1 MPDFPPLPVTAPSTA
16 PSPAAFYNIADE
28 FVSRQAREH
37 PQKLAILGTGAAR
50 TYAEL
55 ETLVGR
61 AAHALREANC
71 QPGDRV
77 LLALPDSA
85 ELVAAFFAAAKIG
98 AIAVPVNP
106 MARGADYQHWL
117 ENCGARIA
125 IVHAPILGEFCAGM
139 AAQATGDAELDLLVV
154 YEGTSGTDKPDRAA
168 RRIVDWDD
176 WLSSHAAGAIP
187 MHPSLAT
194 DPAFFLYTSGSG
206 GTPKAVVHRHR
217 GMAAAARNY
226 AQGVLGLRA
235 DDRLFS
241 VSKLFFAYGLGN
253 GMYFP
258 LHFGAST
265 ILYPERP
272 RADEIAAVIAEYRP
286 TVFFSVPTFYA
297 SLLRESEKGLALDF
311 SSVRLAVSAGESLP
325 AEIFDQFR
333 KRFGIEI
340 LDGIGSSEM
349 LHIFLSSRP
358 GEARAGSCGREV
370 PGYEARILN
379 DAGEPAAP
387 DEAGNLWVKGE
398 SAFAEY
404 WRIPELTARTKR
416 DGWVNTGDKFSRD
429 ADGYFYYRGRA
440 DDMMK
445 VSGMW
450 VSPGE
455 VENALMGHPAIA
467 ECAVVGNADAVG
479 LVRPVAYIVL
489 HQSVTN
495 TAGSLDSE
503 IYGWLRTRLPGF
515 KCPQEYRFVKELPR
529 TATGKVQR
537 YLLRGHSEPTGQS

>member
-1 MPDFPPLPVTAPSTA
+1 MTDSSSSRGSVSSPST
-16 PSPAAFYNIADE
+16 SPTPQAFYNIADE
-28 FVSRQAREH
+28 FVSRLAREH
-37 PQKLAILGTGAAR
+37 PEKLAILGTRRAL

-55 ETLVGR
+55 EALVAR
-61 AAHALREANC
+61 VAEALRSANC
-71 QPGDRV
+71 QPGERV
-77 LLALPDSA
+77 LIALPDSA
-85 ELVAAFFAAAKIG
+85 ELVAAFFGAAKIG

-106 MARGADYQHWL
+106 MARAADYRHWL

-125 IVHAPILGEFCAGM
+125 IVHAPILGEFGDGVA
-139 AAQATGDAELDLLVV
+139 GDAALDFLVI
-154 YEGTSGTDKPDRAA
+154 YESTAGTVKPERVA
-168 RRIVDWDD
+168 RKIFEWDD
-176 WLSSHAAGAIP
+176 WVPSRAGAVRT
-187 MHPSLAT
+187 HPTVAT
-194 DPAFFLYTSGSG
+194 DAAFFLYTSGSG
-206 GTPKAVVHRHR
+206 GAPKAVVHRHQDM
-217 GMAAAARNY
+217 GIAARNY

-241 VSKLFFAYGLGN
+241 ASKLFFAYGLGN

-258 LHFGAST
+258 LHFGAGT
-265 ILYPERP
+265 ILYPEKP
-272 RADEIAAVIAEYRP
+272 RADDIAAVIAEHRP

-297 SLLRESEKGLALDF
+297 SLLREAEKGLMLDF
-311 SSVRLAVSAGESLP
+311 
-325 AEIFDQFR
+325 
-333 KRFGIEI
+333 
-340 LDGIGSSEM
+340 
-349 LHIFLSSRP
+349 FLSSRR

-370 PGYEARILN
+370 PGYEARILR
-379 DAGEPAAP
+379 DAGEPARV

-429 ADGYFYYRGRA
+429 AEGYFYYRGRA

-455 VENALMGHPAIA
+455 VENALLGHAAIA
-467 ECAVVGNADAVG
+467 ECAVVGSADGVG

-489 HQSVTN
+489 RQSATN
-495 TAGSLDSE
+495 TAGGLDSE

-537 YLLRGHSEPTGQS
+537 FLLRALGGESKVAR

>member
-1 MPDFPPLPVTAPSTA
+1 MADSSSLRGSVSSPST
-16 PSPAAFYNIADE
+16 SHSSQTLYNIADE
-28 FVSRQAREH
+28 FVSRGARLH
-37 PQKLAILGTGAAR
+37 PEKLAILGTGRAL

-55 ETLVGR
+55 EALVAR
-61 AAHALREANC
+61 VAEALSSANC
-71 QPGDRV
+71 QPGERV
-77 LLALPDSA
+77 LIALPDSV
-85 ELVAAFFAAAKIG
+85 ELIAAFFGAAKIG

-106 MARGADYQHWL
+106 MARAADYRHWL
-117 ENCGARIA
+117 EKCGARIA
-125 IVHAPILGEFCAGM
+125 IVHAPILGEFGDGVAGDT
-139 AAQATGDAELDLLVV
+139 ALDLLVI
-154 YEGTSGTDKPDRAA
+154 YEGTAGTVKPERVA
-168 RRIVDWDD
+168 RKILEWDD
-176 WLSSHAAGAIP
+176 WVPSRVGSVAT
-187 MHPSLAT
+187 HPTVAT
-194 DPAFFLYTSGSG
+194 DAAFFLYTSGSG
-206 GTPKAVVHRHR
+206 GAPKAVVHRHQDM
-217 GMAAAARNY
+217 GVAARNY
-226 AQGVLGLRA
+226 AQGVLGLRK

-272 RADEIAAVIAEYRP
+272 RADEIAAVIAEHRP

-297 SLLRESEKGLALDF
+297 SLLREAEKGLALDF

-325 AEIFDQFR
+325 AEIFEQFR
-333 KRFGIEI
+333 QRFGIEI

-349 LHIFLSSRP
+349 LHIFLSSRA

-370 PGYEARILN
+370 PGYEARILD
-379 DAGEPAAP
+379 DAGEPAAV

-429 ADGYFYYRGRA
+429 AEGCFFYRGRA

-455 VENALMGHPAIA
+455 GENALLAHPAVA
-467 ECAVVGNADAVG
+467 ECAVVGRSDALG
-479 LVRPVAYIVL
+479 LVRPVAFIVL
-489 HQSVTN
+489 RAGLTN
-495 TAGSLDSE
+495 PAGGLDSE
-503 IYGWLRTRLPGF
+503 INGWLHTRLVGF
-515 KCPQEYRFVKELPR
+515 KCPHEFRFVPELPK
-529 TATGKVQR
+529 TATGKIQR
-537 YLLRGHSEPTGQS
+537 FLLRSSS

>member
-1 MPDFPPLPVTAPSTA
+1 MGV
-16 PSPAAFYNIADE
+16 
-28 FVSRQAREH
+28 
-37 PQKLAILGTGAAR
+37 
-50 TYAEL
+50 
-55 ETLVGR
+55 
-61 AAHALREANC
+61 
-71 QPGDRV
+71 
-77 LLALPDSA
+77 
-85 ELVAAFFAAAKIG
+85 
-98 AIAVPVNP
+98 
-106 MARGADYQHWL
+106 
-117 ENCGARIA
+117 
-125 IVHAPILGEFCAGM
+125 
-139 AAQATGDAELDLLVV
+139 
-154 YEGTSGTDKPDRAA
+154 
-168 RRIVDWDD
+168 
-176 WLSSHAAGAIP
+176 
-187 MHPSLAT
+187 
-194 DPAFFLYTSGSG
+194 
-206 GTPKAVVHRHR
+206 
-217 GMAAAARNY
+217 AARNY

-258 LHFGAST
+258 LHFGAAT

-272 RADEIAAVIAEYRP
+272 RADEIAAVIKEHRP

-297 SLLRESEKGLALDF
+297 SLLREAEKGLELDF

-325 AEIFDQFR
+325 AEIFEQFR
-333 KRFGIEI
+333 QRFGIEI

-370 PGYEARILN
+370 PGYEARILD
-379 DAGEPAAP
+379 DAGEAAEV

-429 ADGYFYYRGRA
+429 AEGYFYYRGRA

-455 VENALMGHPAIA
+455 VENALLGHAAIA
-467 ECAVVGNADAVG
+467 ECAVVGSADPVG

-489 HQSVTN
+489 RQSVTN
-495 TAGSLDSE
+495 TAGGLDSE

-537 YLLRGHSEPTGQS
+537 FLLQGKG

>member
-1 MPDFPPLPVTAPSTA
+1 MPEPSSLPAFASSTA
-16 PSPAAFYNIADE
+16 HGPIYNIADE
-28 FVSRQAREH
+28 FVSRPAREQ
-37 PQKLAILGTGAAR
+37 PEKLAILGTGRAR
-50 TYAEL
+50 TYADL
-55 ETLVGR
+55 QSLVHR
-61 AAHALREANC
+61 VAQALRDANC
-71 QPGDRV
+71 QPGERV

-85 ELVAAFFAAAKIG
+85 ELVGAFFGAAKIG

-106 MARGADYQHWL
+106 MARAADYQHWL

-125 IVHAPILGEFCAGM
+125 IVHAPILGEFCAGI
-139 AAQATGDAELDLLVV
+139 AGDAALDLLVV
-154 YEGTSGTDKPDRAA
+154 YEGTPGTEKPEPVA
-168 RRIVDWDD
+168 RRILAWDD
-176 WLSSHAAGAIP
+176 WLPSHVGMVAT
-187 MHPSLAT
+187 HPTVAT
-194 DPAFFLYTSGSG
+194 DPAFFLFTSGGG
-206 GTPKAVVHRHR
+206 GTPKAVVHRQQD
-217 GMAAAARNY
+217 MAVAARNY

-258 LHFGAST
+258 LHSGAST

-272 RADEIAAVIAEYRP
+272 RVDEIAAVIARYRP
-286 TVFFSVPTFYA
+286 TVFFSVPTFYV

-311 SSVRLAVSAGESLP
+311 SSLRLAVSAGESLP
-325 AEIFDQFR
+325 GEIFDQFR

-349 LHIFLSSRP
+349 LHIFLSSPP

-370 PGYEARILN
+370 PGYEARILD
-379 DAGEPAAP
+379 DAGEPAGT

-455 VENALMGHPAIA
+455 VENALLGHAAIA
-467 ECAVVGNADAVG
+467 ECAVVGKADTVG

-489 HQSVTN
+489 RQSVTN
-495 TAGSLDSE
+495 TAGGLDSE
-503 IYGWLRTRLPGF
+503 IYGWLRTRLPSF

-537 YLLRGHSEPTGQS
+537 YLLRGHSELMGQG

>member
-1 MPDFPPLPVTAPSTA
+1 MTDASPPPAS
-16 PSPAAFYNIADE
+16 PSPSSTSLAPQALYNIADE
-28 FVSRQAREH
+28 FVSRPAREH
-37 PQKLAILGTGAAR
+37 PEKLAILGTGR
-50 TYAEL
+50 SLTYADL
-55 ETLVGR
+55 MSLV
-61 AAHALREANC
+61 
-71 QPGDRV
+71 DRV
-77 LLALPDSA
+77 AEALGSADCKPGERVLIALPDSP
-85 ELVAAFFAAAKIG
+85 EFFGAFFGAAKIG

-106 MARGADYQHWL
+106 MARAADYRHWM

-125 IVHAPILGEFCAGM
+125 IVHAPILGEFADGV
-139 AAQATGDAELDLLVV
+139 TGDPTLDLLVI
-154 YEGTSGTDKPDRAA
+154 YESTSGTVKPERVA
-168 RRIVDWDD
+168 RRILRWHDWVP
-176 WLSSHAAGAIP
+176 SRAGAVP
-187 MHPSLAT
+187 THPTLAT

-206 GTPKAVVHRHR
+206 GAPKAVVHRHQD
-217 GMAAAARNY
+217 MAVAARNY
-226 AQGVLGLRA
+226 AQGVLRLRA

-272 RADEIAAVIAEYRP
+272 RADEIAAVIEEHRP

-297 SLLRESEKGLALDF
+297 SLLRESEKGLSVDF

-325 AEIFDQFR
+325 AEIFGQFR
-333 KRFGIEI
+333 QRFGIEI

-349 LHIFLSSRP
+349 LHIFLSSQP
-358 GEARAGSCGREV
+358 GEARPGSCGREV
-370 PGYEARILN
+370 PGYEARISD
-379 DAGEPAAP
+379 DAGEPARV

-398 SAFAEY
+398 SAFSEY
-404 WRIPELTARTKR
+404 WQIPDLTARTKR

-455 VENALMGHPAIA
+455 VENALLGHAAIA

-489 HQSVTN
+489 RQSVTN
-495 TAGSLDSE
+495 TAGGLDSE

-537 YLLRGHSEPTGQS
+537 FLLRGSGGEFSP

>member
-1 MPDFPPLPVTAPSTA
+1 MTDSTSLRGSVS
-16 PSPAAFYNIADE
+16 PRSTSPAPQALYNIADE
-28 FVSRQAREH
+28 FVSRLARLH
-37 PQKLAILGTGAAR
+37 PEKLAVLGTR
-50 TYAEL
+50 RPLTYAEL
-55 ETLVGR
+55 AGLVDR
-61 AAHALREANC
+61 VAEALRSADC
-71 QPGDRV
+71 KPGQRV
-77 LLALPDSA
+77 LIALPDSA
-85 ELVAAFFAAAKIG
+85 EFFSAFFGTAKIG

-106 MARGADYQHWL
+106 MARAADYQHWL

-125 IVHAPILGEFCAGM
+125 IVHAPILGEFCDGAAGDS
-139 AAQATGDAELDLLVV
+139 ALDLLVI
-154 YEGTSGTDKPDRAA
+154 YENTPGTARPERVA
-168 RRIVDWDD
+168 RRILEWDD
-176 WLSSHAAGAIP
+176 WLPSRAGAVTT
-187 MHPSLAT
+187 HPTLTT
-194 DPAFFLYTSGSG
+194 DAAFFLYTSGSG
-206 GTPKAVVHRHR
+206 GAPKAVVHRHQDIEVC
-217 GMAAAARNY
+217 ARNY
-226 AQGVLGLRA
+226 AHGVLGLRA

-265 ILYPERP
+265 VLYPERP
-272 RADEIAAVIAEYRP
+272 RADEIAAVIAEHRP

-297 SLLRESEKGLALDF
+297 SLLREAEKGLALDF

-325 AEIFDQFR
+325 AEIFEQFR
-333 KRFGIEI
+333 QRFGIEI

-358 GEARAGSCGREV
+358 GEARAGSCGRDV
-370 PGYEARILN
+370 PGYEARIV
-379 DAGEPAAP
+379 DDTGEAAQA

-416 DGWVNTGDKFSRD
+416 DGWVNTGDKVSRD

-455 VENALMGHPAIA
+455 VENALLGHAAIA
-467 ECAVVGNADAVG
+467 ECAVVGDADAVG

-489 HQSVTN
+489 RQSVTN
-495 TAGSLDSE
+495 TAGGLDSE

-537 YLLRGHSEPTGQS
+537 FLLRGGS

>member
-1 MPDFPPLPVTAPSTA
+1 MTDLSSLRGSLSSPSS
-16 PSPAAFYNIADE
+16 SPAPQGFFNIADE
-28 FVSRQAREH
+28 FVSRLARLH
-37 PQKLAILGTGAAR
+37 PEKSAILGTGRAL
-50 TYAEL
+50 TYAQL
-55 ETLVGR
+55 AGLVDRVAG
-61 AAHALREANC
+61 ALRSANC
-71 QPGDRV
+71 QPGER
-77 LLALPDSA
+77 LLIALPDSA
-85 ELVAAFFAAAKIG
+85 EFLGAFFGAAKIG

-106 MARGADYQHWL
+106 MARAADYRHWL

-125 IVHAPILGEFCAGM
+125 IVHAPILGEFGDGVA
-139 AAQATGDAELDLLVV
+139 GDAALDLLVI
-154 YEGTSGTDKPDRAA
+154 YGGTAETVKPERVA
-168 RRIVDWDD
+168 RRILEWDA
-176 WLSSHAAGAIP
+176 WLPSRVGAVVT
-187 MHPSLAT
+187 HPTLST
-194 DPAFFLYTSGSG
+194 DAAFFLYTSGSG
-206 GTPKAVVHRHR
+206 GVPKAVVHRHQDM
-217 GMAAAARNY
+217 GVAARNY

-272 RADEIAAVIAEYRP
+272 RADEIAAVIAEFRP

-297 SLLRESEKGLALDF
+297 SLLREAEKGLELDF
-311 SSVRLAVSAGESLP
+311 SSVRRAVSAGESLP
-325 AEIFDQFR
+325 AEVFEQFR

-370 PGYEARILN
+370 SGYEARIL
-379 DAGEPAAP
+379 DEGGESAAV

-429 ADGYFYYRGRA
+429 AEGYFYYRGRA

-455 VENALMGHPAIA
+455 VENALLGHAAIA

-489 HQSVTN
+489 RQSVTN
-495 TAGSLDSE
+495 TAGGLDSE
-503 IYGWLRTRLPGF
+503 IYGWLRTRLSGF

-537 YLLRGHSEPTGQS
+537 FLLRGSSGESKVDS

>member
-1 MPDFPPLPVTAPSTA
+1 MPDPSPLPAFASSTA
-16 PSPAAFYNIADE
+16 HGPIYNIADE
-28 FVSRQAREH
+28 FVSRPAREH
-37 PQKLAILGTGAAR
+37 PEKLAILGTGRAR
-50 TYAEL
+50 TYADL
-55 ETLVGR
+55 QSLVHR
-61 AAHALREANC
+61 VAQALRDANC
-71 QPGDRV
+71 QPGERV
-77 LLALPDSA
+77 LIALPDSA
-85 ELVAAFFAAAKIG
+85 ELIAAFFGAAKIG

-106 MARGADYQHWL
+106 MARAADYQHWL

-139 AAQATGDAELDLLVV
+139 AGDAALDLLVI
-154 YEGTSGTDKPDRAA
+154 YEGTPGTEKPERAA
-168 RRIVDWDD
+168 RRILEWDD
-176 WLSSHAAGAIP
+176 WLPAHVGVVAT
-187 MHPSLAT
+187 HTTVAT
-194 DPAFFLYTSGSG
+194 DPAFFLFTSGSG
-206 GTPKAVVHRHR
+206 GTPKAVVHRHQD
-217 GMAAAARNY
+217 MAVAAHNY

-272 RADEIAAVIAEYRP
+272 RADEIASVVAEFRP

-370 PGYEARILN
+370 P
-379 DAGEPAAP
+379 
-387 DEAGNLWVKGE
+387 
-398 SAFAEY
+398 
-404 WRIPELTARTKR
+404 
-416 DGWVNTGDKFSRD
+416 
-429 ADGYFYYRGRA
+429 
-440 DDMMK
+440 
-445 VSGMW
+445 
-450 VSPGE
+450 
-455 VENALMGHPAIA
+455 
-467 ECAVVGNADAVG
+467 
-479 LVRPVAYIVL
+479 
-489 HQSVTN
+489 
-495 TAGSLDSE
+495 
-503 IYGWLRTRLPGF
+503 
-515 KCPQEYRFVKELPR
+515 
-529 TATGKVQR
+529 
-537 YLLRGHSEPTGQS
+537 

>member
-1 MPDFPPLPVTAPSTA
+1 MPEPSSLPAFASSTA
-16 PSPAAFYNIADE
+16 HGPIYNIADE
-28 FVSRQAREH
+28 FVLRPARQQPE
-37 PQKLAILGTGAAR
+37 KLAILGTGRAR
-50 TYAEL
+50 TYADL
-55 ETLVGR
+55 QSLVQR
-61 AAHALREANC
+61 VAQALRDANC
-71 QPGDRV
+71 QPGERV

-85 ELVAAFFAAAKIG
+85 ELVGAFFGAAKIG

-106 MARGADYQHWL
+106 MARAADYQHWL

-125 IVHAPILGEFCAGM
+125 IVHAPILGEFCAGI
-139 AAQATGDAELDLLVV
+139 AGDAALDLLVV
-154 YEGTSGTDKPDRAA
+154 YEGTPGTEKPERVT
-168 RRIVDWDD
+168 RRILEWDD
-176 WLSSHAAGAIP
+176 WLPSHVGMVAT
-187 MHPSLAT
+187 HPTVAT
-194 DPAFFLYTSGSG
+194 DPAFFLFTSGGG
-206 GTPKAVVHRHR
+206 GTPKAVVHRHQD
-217 GMAAAARNY
+217 MAVAARNY

-258 LHFGAST
+258 LHSGAST

-272 RADEIAAVIAEYRP
+272 RADEIAAVIAQYRP

-311 SSVRLAVSAGESLP
+311 SSLRLAVSAGESLP
-325 AEIFDQFR
+325 GEIFDQFR

-349 LHIFLSSRP
+349 LHIFLSSPP
-358 GEARAGSCGREV
+358 GKARAGSCGREV
-370 PGYEARILN
+370 PGYEARILD
-379 DAGEPAAP
+379 DAGEPART

-455 VENALMGHPAIA
+455 VENALLGHAAIA
-467 ECAVVGNADAVG
+467 ECAVVGKADAVG

-489 HQSVTN
+489 RQSVTN
-495 TAGSLDSE
+495 TAGGLDSE
-503 IYGWLRTRLPGF
+503 IYGWLRTRLPSF

-529 TATGKVQR
+529 TATGKLQR
-537 YLLRGHSEPTGQS
+537 YRLRGHSELMGQS

>member
-1 MPDFPPLPVTAPSTA
+1 MADSCSLRASVSSPST
-16 PSPAAFYNIADE
+16 SPAPQAFYNIADE
-28 FVSRQAREH
+28 FVSRLARLH
-37 PQKLAILGTGAAR
+37 PEKLAILGTGQAL

-55 ETLVGR
+55 EALVGR
-61 AAHALREANC
+61 VAEALLSADC
-71 QPGDRV
+71 KPGERV
-77 LLALPDSA
+77 LIALPDSA
-85 ELVAAFFAAAKIG
+85 EFFGAFLGAAKIG

-106 MARGADYQHWL
+106 MARSADYRHWA

-125 IVHAPILGEFCAGM
+125 IVHAPILGEFGDGVADD
-139 AAQATGDAELDLLVV
+139 AALDLLVI
-154 YEGTSGTDKPDRAA
+154 YEGTAGTVKPEHVA
-168 RRIVDWDD
+168 RKILEWDD
-176 WLSSHAAGAIP
+176 WVPSRVGSVAT
-187 MHPSLAT
+187 HPTVAT

-206 GTPKAVVHRHR
+206 GAPKAVVHRHQDM
-217 GMAAAARNY
+217 GMAARNY

-258 LHFGAST
+258 LHFGAAT

-272 RADEIAAVIAEYRP
+272 RADEIAAVIAEHRP

-297 SLLRESEKGLALDF
+297 SLLREAENGLELDF

-325 AEIFDQFR
+325 AEIFEQFR
-333 KRFGIEI
+333 ARFGIEI

-370 PGYEARILN
+370 PGYEARIL
-379 DAGEPAAP
+379 DDGGEPAAV
-387 DEAGNLWVKGE
+387 DEAGSLWVKGE
-398 SAFAEY
+398 SAFSEY

-455 VENALMGHPAIA
+455 VENALLGHAAIA
-467 ECAVVGNADAVG
+467 ECVVVGNADAVG

-489 HQSVTN
+489 RQSVVN
-495 TAGSLDSE
+495 TAGGLDSE

-537 YLLRGHSEPTGQS
+537 FLLRGSSGEPKVDS

>member
-1 MPDFPPLPVTAPSTA
+1 MPEPSSLPAFASSTA
-16 PSPAAFYNIADE
+16 HGPIYNIADE
-28 FVSRQAREH
+28 FVSRPAREQ
-37 PQKLAILGTGAAR
+37 PEKLAILGTGRAR
-50 TYAEL
+50 TYADL
-55 ETLVGR
+55 QSLVHR
-61 AAHALREANC
+61 VAQALRDANC
-71 QPGDRV
+71 QPGERV

-85 ELVAAFFAAAKIG
+85 ELVGAFFGAAKIG

-106 MARGADYQHWL
+106 MARAADYQHWL

-125 IVHAPILGEFCAGM
+125 IVHAPILGEFCAGI
-139 AAQATGDAELDLLVV
+139 AGDAALDLLVV
-154 YEGTSGTDKPDRAA
+154 YEGTPGTEKPEPVA
-168 RRIVDWDD
+168 RRILAWDD
-176 WLSSHAAGAIP
+176 WLPSHVGMVAT
-187 MHPSLAT
+187 HPTVAT
-194 DPAFFLYTSGSG
+194 DPAFFLFTSGGG
-206 GTPKAVVHRHR
+206 GTPKAVVHRQQD
-217 GMAAAARNY
+217 MAVAARNY

-258 LHFGAST
+258 LHSGAST

-272 RADEIAAVIAEYRP
+272 RVDEIAAVIARYRP
-286 TVFFSVPTFYA
+286 TVFFSVPTFYV

-311 SSVRLAVSAGESLP
+311 SSLRLAVSAGESLP
-325 AEIFDQFR
+325 GEIFDQFR

-349 LHIFLSSRP
+349 LHIFLSSPP

-370 PGYEARILN
+370 PGYEARILD
-379 DAGEPAAP
+379 DAGEPAGT

-455 VENALMGHPAIA
+455 VENALLGHAAIA
-467 ECAVVGNADAVG
+467 ECAVVGKADTVG

-489 HQSVTN
+489 RQSVTN
-495 TAGSLDSE
+495 TAGGLDSE
-503 IYGWLRTRLPGF
+503 IYGWLRTRLPSF

-537 YLLRGHSEPTGQS
+537 YLLRGHSDLMGQG

>member
-1 MPDFPPLPVTAPSTA
+1 MTDFST
-16 PSPAAFYNIADE
+16 SPARASSASTPPSSRAFYNIADE
-28 FVSRQAREH
+28 FVSRPARAH
-37 PQKLAILGTGAAR
+37 SDKLAILGTGRAR

-55 ETLVGR
+55 EELVGR
-61 AAHALREANC
+61 VAQALRSADC
-71 QPGDRV
+71 QPQQRV

-85 ELVAAFFAAAKIG
+85 ELVAAFFGAAKIG

-106 MARGADYQHWL
+106 MARATDYRHWL
-117 ENCGARIA
+117 ENCGARVA
-125 IVHAPILGEFCAGM
+125 IVHAPILGEFCAGV
-139 AAQATGDAELDLLVV
+139 ASDAVLDLLVV
-154 YEGTSGTDKPDRAA
+154 YESAPGTEKPERVA
-168 RRIVDWDD
+168 RRIVDWGD
-176 WLSSHAAGAIP
+176 WFPLQGGVVAT
-187 MHPSLAT
+187 HPTAAT

-206 GTPKAVVHRHR
+206 GMPKAVVHRHQD
-217 GMAAAARNY
+217 MAVAARNY
-226 AQGVLGLRA
+226 GQGVLGLRS
-235 DDRLFS
+235 DDRLLS

-258 LHFGAST
+258 LHFGAAT

-297 SLLRESEKGLALDF
+297 SLLRESAKGLALDF

-325 AEIFDQFR
+325 AEIFEQFR
-333 KRFGIEI
+333 ARFGIEI

-358 GEARAGSCGREV
+358 GEARAGSCGRQV
-370 PGYEARILN
+370 PGYDAKILD
-379 DAGEPAAP
+379 DAGEPAAM

-404 WRIPELTARTKR
+404 WRIPQLTAQTKR

-429 ADGYFYYRGRA
+429 AEGYFYYRGRA

-455 VENALMGHPAIA
+455 VENALLGHPAIA

-489 HQSVTN
+489 RQSVTN
-495 TAGSLDSE
+495 TAGGLDSE
-503 IYGWLRTRLPGF
+503 IYGWLRTRLLGF

-537 YLLRGHSEPTGQS
+537 YLLRTAGG

>member
-1 MPDFPPLPVTAPSTA
+1 LE
-16 PSPAAFYNIADE
+16 E
-28 FVSRQAREH
+28 F
-37 PQKLAILGTGAAR
+37 
-50 TYAEL
+50 
-55 ETLVGR
+55 R
-61 AAHALREANC
+61 AGVA
-71 QPGDRV
+71 GD
-77 LLALPDSA
+77 
-85 ELVAAFFAAAKIG
+85 
-98 AIAVPVNP
+98 
-106 MARGADYQHWL
+106 
-117 ENCGARIA
+117 
-125 IVHAPILGEFCAGM
+125 
-139 AAQATGDAELDLLVV
+139 TELDLLVV
-154 YEGTSGTDKPDRAA
+154 YEGTAGTTKPERVA
-168 RRIVDWDD
+168 RRVLQWGD
-176 WLSSHAAGAIP
+176 WLPSRAGAIET
-187 MHPSLAT
+187 HPTLAT
-194 DPAFFLYTSGSG
+194 DAAFFLYTSGSG
-206 GTPKAVVHRHR
+206 GTPKGVVHRHQDM
-217 GMAAAARNY
+217 GAAARNY
-226 AQGVLGLRA
+226 AHGVLDLCA

-272 RADEIAAVIAEYRP
+272 RPDEIAAVIAEHRP

-297 SLLRESEKGLALDF
+297 SLLRESERGMALDF
-311 SSVRLAVSAGESLP
+311 STVRLAVSAGESLP
-325 AEIFDQFR
+325 GEIFEKFR
-333 KRFGIEI
+333 QRFGIEI

-349 LHIFLSSRP
+349 LHVFLSSRP
-358 GEARAGSCGREV
+358 GEARARSCGREV
-370 PGYEARILN
+370 PGYEARILD
-379 DAGEPAAP
+379 DAGQLAAV

-398 SAFAEY
+398 SAFVEY

-429 ADGYFYYRGRA
+429 AEGYFYYRGRA

-455 VENALMGHPAIA
+455 VENALLAHAAIA

-489 HQSVTN
+489 RQGVTN
-495 TAGSLDSE
+495 TAGGLDSE

-537 YLLRGHSEPTGQS
+537 YLLRNINS

>member
-1 MPDFPPLPVTAPSTA
+1 MTEASSSRVSELSTSSSPSA
-16 PSPAAFYNIADE
+16 SYNIADE
-28 FVSRQAREH
+28 FVSRPAREH
-37 PQKLAILGTGAAR
+37 PEKLAILGTGRPR
-50 TYAEL
+50 TYGEL
-55 ETLVGR
+55 ENLVGR
-61 AAHALREANC
+61 VAQALGDANC
-71 QPGDRV
+71 QPGERV
-77 LLALPDSA
+77 LIALPDSA
-85 ELVAAFFAAAKIG
+85 EWVGAFFAAAKIG

-106 MARGADYQHWL
+106 MARAADYRHWL

-125 IVHAPILGEFCAGM
+125 IVHAPILGEFCDGAAGD
-139 AAQATGDAELDLLVV
+139 GSLELLAI
-154 YEGTSGTDKPDRAA
+154 YESTLGTAKPERVA
-168 RRIVDWDD
+168 RQTLQWED
-176 WLSSHAAGAIP
+176 WLPSHTGTVGT
-187 MHPSLAT
+187 HPTQAT

-206 GTPKAVVHRHR
+206 GAPKAVVHRHQD
-217 GMAAAARNY
+217 MAVAARNY
-226 AQGVLGLRA
+226 AQGVLRLRA

-265 ILYPERP
+265 ILYSERP
-272 RADEIAAVIAEYRP
+272 RPDEIAAVINEHRP

-358 GEARAGSCGREV
+358 GAARAGSCGREV
-370 PGYEARILN
+370 PGYEARILD
-379 DAGEPAAP
+379 DAGEPAGS

-429 ADGYFYYRGRA
+429 TDGYFYYRGRA

-455 VENALMGHPAIA
+455 VENALLGHAAIA
-467 ECAVVGNADAVG
+467 ECAVVGSADAVG

-489 HQSVTN
+489 RQSVTN
-495 TAGSLDSE
+495 TAGGLDSE

-529 TATGKVQR
+529 TATGKLQR
-537 YLLRGHSEPTGQS
+537 YLLRGVNG

>member
-1 MPDFPPLPVTAPSTA
+1 MTDAARLPAALPSTTTSPR
-16 PSPAAFYNIADE
+16 PSCNIADE
-28 FVSRQAREH
+28 FVSRPARSQPE
-37 PQKLAILGTGAAR
+37 KLAILGTRQPR

-55 ETLVGR
+55 GALVDR
-61 AAHALREANC
+61 VAQALRDADC

-77 LLALPDSA
+77 LIALPDSA
-85 ELVAAFFAAAKIG
+85 ELIAAFFGAAKIG

-106 MARGADYQHWL
+106 MARAADYRHWL
-117 ENCGARIA
+117 EDCGARVA
-125 IVHAPILGEFCAGM
+125 IVDAPILGEFGAG
-139 AAQATGDAELDLLVV
+139 ATGHGALDLLVV
-154 YEGTSGTDKPDRAA
+154 KEGTPGTAQPERVA
-168 RRIVDWDD
+168 RRILQWDD
-176 WLSSHAAGAIP
+176 WLPSHVGVVAT
-187 MHPSLAT
+187 HPSLAT

-206 GTPKAVVHRHR
+206 GTPKAVVHRHQDM
-217 GMAAAARNY
+217 GAAARNY

-258 LHFGAST
+258 LHLGAST
-265 ILYPERP
+265 ILYPDRP
-272 RADEIAAVIAEYRP
+272 RADEIAAVIAEHRP

-297 SLLRESEKGLALDF
+297 SLLRESERGLTLDF

-325 AEIFDQFR
+325 AEIFEQFR
-333 KRFGIEI
+333 KRFAVEI

-370 PGYEARILN
+370 PGYEARIL
-379 DAGEPAAP
+379 DEAGEPTTD
-387 DEAGNLWVKGE
+387 DEPGNLWVKGE

-455 VENALMGHPAIA
+455 VENALLGHAA
-467 ECAVVGNADAVG
+467 VADCAVVGNADAVG

-489 HQSVTN
+489 RPSVTN
-495 TAGSLDSE
+495 TAGGLDSE

-515 KCPQEYRFVKELPR
+515 KCPQEYRFVKDLPR
-529 TATGKVQR
+529 TATGKIQR
-537 YLLRGHSEPTGQS
+537 FLLRGKGGELKVES

>member
-1 MPDFPPLPVTAPSTA
+1 MTDAAHLPTAVPATSH
-16 PSPAAFYNIADE
+16 SPRAYCNIADE
-28 FVSRQAREH
+28 FVSRPARLH
-37 PQKLAILGTGAAR
+37 PEKLAILGTGRPR

-55 ETLVGR
+55 EVLVDRVAQALR
-61 AAHALREANC
+61 AADCHV
-71 QPGDRV
+71 GDRV
-77 LLALPDSA
+77 LIALPDSA
-85 ELVAAFFAAAKIG
+85 ELVSAFFGAAKIG

-106 MARGADYQHWL
+106 MARAADYRHWF

-125 IVHAPILGEFCAGM
+125 MVHAPILGEFCAGVVGEV
-139 AAQATGDAELDLLVV
+139 ALDLLVV
-154 YEGTSGTDKPDRAA
+154 YESTSGTVKPERVA
-168 RRIVDWDD
+168 RRIVEWED
-176 WLSSHAAGAIP
+176 WLPSRVGAVAT
-187 MHPSLAT
+187 HPTVAT
-194 DPAFFLYTSGSG
+194 DPAFFLHTSGSG
-206 GTPKAVVHRHR
+206 GAPKAVVHRHQDM
-217 GMAAAARNY
+217 GAAARNY

-241 VSKLFFAYGLGN
+241 VSKLFFAYGLGS

-272 RADEIAAVIAEYRP
+272 RADEIAAVVAEYRP
-286 TVFFSVPTFYA
+286 TIFSSVPTFYA

-325 AEIFDQFR
+325 AEIFEQFR
-333 KRFGIEI
+333 QRFGIEI

-370 PGYEARILN
+370 PGYHARILD
-379 DAGEPAAP
+379 DAGEPAAV

-404 WRIPELTARTKR
+404 WGIPELTARTKR

-429 ADGYFYYRGRA
+429 AEGYFYYRGRA

-455 VENALMGHPAIA
+455 VENALLGHAAIA

-489 HQSVTN
+489 RQSVTN
-495 TAGSLDSE
+495 TAGGLDSE

-529 TATGKVQR
+529 TATGKLQR
-537 YLLRGHSEPTGQS
+537 FLLRGKGGESKGES

>member
-1 MPDFPPLPVTAPSTA
+1 MPDSSSLPVSAPSTVRG
-16 PSPAAFYNIADE
+16 PVYNIADD
-28 FVSRQAREH
+28 FVSRPAGLH
-37 PQKLAILGTGAAR
+37 PEKLAILGTGRAR

-55 ETLVGR
+55 DELVGR
-61 AAHALREANC
+61 VAEALRSANC

-85 ELVAAFFAAAKIG
+85 ELVGAFFGAAKIG

-106 MARGADYQHWL
+106 MARAADYRHWL
-117 ENCGARIA
+117 ENSGARIA
-125 IVHAPILGEFCAGM
+125 IVHAPILGEFCAG
-139 AAQATGDAELDLLVV
+139 AAGDLALDLLVV
-154 YEGTSGTDKPDRAA
+154 YEATAGTAKPERVA
-168 RRIVDWDD
+168 RRILERDD
-176 WLSSHAAGAIP
+176 WLPSRGGVVAT
-187 MHPSLAT
+187 HPTLAT
-194 DPAFFLYTSGSG
+194 DAAFLLYTSGSG
-206 GTPKAVVHRHR
+206 GTPKGVVHRHQDMR
-217 GMAAAARNY
+217 VAARNY

-286 TVFFSVPTFYA
+286 TVLFSVPTFYA
-297 SLLRESEKGLALDF
+297 SLLRESERGLALDF

-325 AEIFDQFR
+325 AEIFEQFR
-333 KRFGIEI
+333 QRFGIEI

-370 PGYEARILN
+370 PGYEARILD
-379 DAGEPAAP
+379 DAGEPVAV

-416 DGWVNTGDKFSRD
+416 DGWVNTGDKFSCD
-429 ADGYFYYRGRA
+429 AEGYYYYRGRA

-455 VENALMGHPAIA
+455 VENALLGHAAIA

-489 HQSVTN
+489 RNSVTN
-495 TAGSLDSE
+495 MAGGLDSE

-537 YLLRGHSEPTGQS
+537 FLLRGNDGESRVDS

>member
-1 MPDFPPLPVTAPSTA
+1 MTDSSCLPTSISSPSTS
-16 PSPAAFYNIADE
+16 PSSQAFYNIADE
-28 FVSRQAREH
+28 FVTRLARLH
-37 PQKLAILGTGAAR
+37 PEKLAILGTGRAL

-55 ETLVGR
+55 EALVGR
-61 AAHALREANC
+61 VAEALRSANC
-71 QPGDRV
+71 QPGERV
-77 LLALPDSA
+77 LIALPDSA
-85 ELVAAFFAAAKIG
+85 EFFGAFFGATRIG

-106 MARGADYQHWL
+106 MARAADYRHWL

-125 IVHAPILGEFCAGM
+125 IVHAPILGQFCDGAAGDN
-139 AAQATGDAELDLLVV
+139 ALDLLVIFKITA
-154 YEGTSGTDKPDRAA
+154 GTVKPERVAQ
-168 RRIVDWDD
+168 RILEWDD
-176 WLSSHAAGAIP
+176 WLPSRVGAVRT
-187 MHPSLAT
+187 HLSLAT
-194 DPAFFLYTSGSG
+194 DAAFFLYTSGSG
-206 GTPKAVVHRHR
+206 GAPKAVVHRHQDM
-217 GMAAAARNY
+217 GVAARNY

-265 ILYPERP
+265 ILHPERP
-272 RADEIAAVIAEYRP
+272 RPDEIAAVIAEHRP

-297 SLLRESEKGLALDF
+297 SLLREAEKGLALDF

-325 AEIFDQFR
+325 AEIFEQFR
-333 KRFGIEI
+333 QRFGIEI

-358 GEARAGSCGREV
+358 GEAHAGSCGQEV
-370 PGYEARILN
+370 LGYEARILD
-379 DAGEPAAP
+379 DAGEAARV

-416 DGWVNTGDKFSRD
+416 DGWVNTGDKFSRG

-455 VENALMGHPAIA
+455 VENALLGHAAVA

-489 HQSVTN
+489 RQSAMN
-495 TAGSLDSE
+495 TAGGLDSE

-537 YLLRGHSEPTGQS
+537 FLLRGGS

>member
-1 MPDFPPLPVTAPSTA
+1 MPDSSPLPASAPSTVRG
-16 PSPAAFYNIADE
+16 PIYNIADE
-28 FVSRQAREH
+28 FVARPAREH
-37 PQKLAILGTGAAR
+37 SDKPAILGTGHGLTYGELAR
-50 TYAEL
+50 
-55 ETLVGR
+55 LVDR
-61 AAHALREANC
+61 AADALRAACC
-71 QPGDRV
+71 QVGDRV
-77 LLALPDSA
+77 LIALPDSS
-85 ELVAAFFAAAKIG
+85 ELIGAFFGAAKIG

-106 MARGADYQHWL
+106 MARAADYRHWL
-117 ENCGARIA
+117 GNCGARIA
-125 IVHAPILGEFCAGM
+125 IVHAAILGEFCAGVARN
-139 AAQATGDAELDLLVV
+139 AAGDLALDLLVI
-154 YEGTSGTDKPDRAA
+154 YERTPGTDQPDRVA
-168 RRIVDWDD
+168 RRIVEWKD
-176 WLSSHAAGAIP
+176 WLSSQVGAVAT
-187 MHPSLAT
+187 HPTVAT
-194 DPAFFLYTSGSG
+194 DAAFFLYTSGSG
-206 GTPKAVVHRHR
+206 GTPKGVVHRHQD
-217 GMAAAARNY
+217 MAVAARNY

-272 RADEIAAVIAEYRP
+272 RADEIAAVIAEHRP

-333 KRFGIEI
+333 ARFGIEI

-370 PGYEARILN
+370 PGYEARLLD
-379 DAGEPAAP
+379 DAGEPAAV
-387 DEAGNLWVKGE
+387 DVAGNLWVKGE

-404 WRIPELTARTKR
+404 WQIPKLTARTKR

-455 VENALMGHPAIA
+455 VENALLGHAAIA
-467 ECAVVGNADAVG
+467 ECAVAANADAVG

-489 HQSVTN
+489 RQSVTN
-495 TAGSLDSE
+495 TAGGLDSE

-537 YLLRGHSEPTGQS
+537 FLLRGKDGESKVDI

>member
-1 MPDFPPLPVTAPSTA
+1 MPDPSSLPALAPST
-16 PSPAAFYNIADE
+16 PHGSIYNIADE
-28 FVSRQAREH
+28 FVSRPTREH
-37 PQKLAILGTGAAR
+37 PEKPAILGTGRAR
-50 TYAEL
+50 TYADL
-55 ETLVGR
+55 ESLVHR
-61 AAHALREANC
+61 VAQALRDANC
-71 QPGDRV
+71 QPGERV
-77 LLALPDSA
+77 LIALPDSA
-85 ELVAAFFAAAKIG
+85 ELVAAFFGAAKIG

-106 MARGADYQHWL
+106 MARAADYQHWL

-125 IVHAPILGEFCAGM
+125 IVHAPIVGEFCAGTTVY
-139 AAQATGDAELDLLVV
+139 AALDLLVI
-154 YEGTSGTDKPDRAA
+154 YEGTPGTEKPERVA
-168 RRIVDWDD
+168 RRVLEWDD
-176 WLSSHAAGAIP
+176 WLPSHVGVTAT
-187 MHPSLAT
+187 HPTAAT

-206 GTPKAVVHRHR
+206 GTPKAVVHRHQD
-217 GMAAAARNY
+217 MAVAARNY

-258 LHFGAST
+258 LHFGASA

-340 LDGIGSSEM
+340 LDGVGSSEM
-349 LHIFLSSRP
+349 LHIFLSSRQ

-370 PGYEARILN
+370 PGYEARILD
-379 DAGEPAAP
+379 DAGEPVAA
-387 DEAGNLWVKGE
+387 DEAGNLWVKGD

-429 ADGYFYYRGRA
+429 ADGHFYYRGRA

-455 VENALMGHPAIA
+455 VENALLGHAAIA

-489 HQSVTN
+489 RQSVTN
-495 TAGSLDSE
+495 TAGGLDSE

-529 TATGKVQR
+529 TATGKLQR
-537 YLLRGHSEPTGQS
+537 FLLRWNGGESKVDS

>member
-1 MPDFPPLPVTAPSTA
+1 MPDSSPLPVSAPSNA
-16 PSPAAFYNIADE
+16 RRPIYNIANE
-28 FVSRQAREH
+28 FVSQPAREH
-37 PQKLAILGTGAAR
+37 PDKLAILGTGRAR

-55 ETLVGR
+55 EALVDR
-61 AAHALREANC
+61 VAQASRDANC

-77 LLALPDSA
+77 LIALPDSA
-85 ELVAAFFAAAKIG
+85 ELIAAFFGAAKIG

-106 MARGADYQHWL
+106 MARAADYRHWL
-117 ENCGARIA
+117 ENSGARVA
-125 IVHAPILGEFCAGM
+125 IVHAPILGEFCAGV
-139 AAQATGDAELDLLVV
+139 TGDAALDLLVV
-154 YEGTSGTDKPDRAA
+154 YEGTAGTEKPERVG
-168 RRIVDWDD
+168 RRIVEWDD
-176 WLSSHAAGAIP
+176 WLPSRGGAVAT
-187 MHPSLAT
+187 HPTLAT

-206 GTPKAVVHRHR
+206 GTPKGVVHRHQD
-217 GMAAAARNY
+217 MAIAARNY

-258 LHFGAST
+258 LHFGANT

-272 RADEIAAVIAEYRP
+272 RADEIAVVIADFRP

-325 AEIFDQFR
+325 AEIFEQFR
-333 KRFGIEI
+333 ARFGIEI

-358 GEARAGSCGREV
+358 GEARAGSCGREA
-370 PGYEARILN
+370 PGYEARILD
-379 DAGEPAAP
+379 DAGEPAAV

-404 WRIPELTARTKR
+404 WRIPELTAWTKR

-455 VENALMGHPAIA
+455 VENALLGHAAIA

-489 HQSVTN
+489 RQSVTN
-495 TAGSLDSE
+495 TAGGLDSE

-515 KCPQEYRFVKELPR
+515 KCPHEYRFVKELPR

-537 YLLRGHSEPTGQS
+537 FLLRDKSDQPKIDI

>member
-1 MPDFPPLPVTAPSTA
+1 MTEASSPRVSGLSASPPPVA
-16 PSPAAFYNIADE
+16 YCNIADE
-28 FVSRQAREH
+28 FVSRPAREH
-37 PQKLAILGTGAAR
+37 PEKLAILGTGRAR

-55 ETLVGR
+55 QVLVER
-61 AAHALREANC
+61 VARALRDANC
-71 QPGDRV
+71 QAGERV

-85 ELVAAFFAAAKIG
+85 ELIAAFFGAAKIG
-98 AIAVPVNP
+98 AIPVPVNP
-106 MARGADYQHWL
+106 MARAEDYRHWL

-125 IVHAPILGEFCAGM
+125 IVHAPTLGEFCGG
-139 AAQATGDAELDLLVV
+139 AASDRALDLLVI
-154 YEGTSGTDKPDRAA
+154 YESTPGTAKAERVA
-168 RRIVDWDD
+168 RRIVEWDD
-176 WLSSHAAGAIP
+176 WLPSQPGAVATHPTAAA
-187 MHPSLAT
+187 

-206 GTPKAVVHRHR
+206 GAPKAVVHRHLD
-217 GMAAAARNY
+217 MTVAARNY

-258 LHFGAST
+258 LHFGAAT
-265 ILYPERP
+265 ILYPDRP
-272 RADEIAAVIAEYRP
+272 RADELAAVIAEHRP
-286 TVFFSVPTFYA
+286 TVFFSVPTFYG
-297 SLLRESEKGLALDF
+297 SLLRASEKGLALDF
-311 SSVRLAVSAGESLP
+311 SSVRLAVSAGECLP
-325 AEIFDQFR
+325 AEIFEQFR
-333 KRFGIEI
+333 QRFGLEI

-379 DAGEPAAP
+379 DAGQPAAA
-387 DEAGNLWVKGE
+387 DQVGNLWVKGE

-429 ADGYFYYRGRA
+429 TDGYFYYRGRA

-455 VENALMGHPAIA
+455 VENALLGHAAIA
-467 ECAVVGNADAVG
+467 ECAVVGNEDAVG

-489 HQSVTN
+489 RQSVTN
-495 TAGSLDSE
+495 TAGGLDSE

-537 YLLRGHSEPTGQS
+537 FLLRANGGESKVDS

>member
-1 MPDFPPLPVTAPSTA
+1 MF
-16 PSPAAFYNIADE
+16 
-28 FVSRQAREH
+28 
-37 PQKLAILGTGAAR
+37 
-50 TYAEL
+50 
-55 ETLVGR
+55 
-61 AAHALREANC
+61 
-71 QPGDRV
+71 
-77 LLALPDSA
+77 
-85 ELVAAFFAAAKIG
+85 
-98 AIAVPVNP
+98 
-106 MARGADYQHWL
+106 
-117 ENCGARIA
+117 
-125 IVHAPILGEFCAGM
+125 
-139 AAQATGDAELDLLVV
+139 
-154 YEGTSGTDKPDRAA
+154 
-168 RRIVDWDD
+168 
-176 WLSSHAAGAIP
+176 
-187 MHPSLAT
+187 
-194 DPAFFLYTSGSG
+194 TSGSG
-206 GTPKAVVHRHR
+206 GAPKAVVHRHQDM
-217 GMAAAARNY
+217 GVAARNY
-226 AQGVLGLRA
+226 ARGVLGLRA

-258 LHFGAST
+258 LYFGAST
-265 ILYPERP
+265 ILYPDRP
-272 RADEIAAVIAEYRP
+272 RPDDIAALIKEHRP

-297 SLLRESEKGLALDF
+297 SLLRESEKGLDLEF

-325 AEIFDQFR
+325 AEIFQQFR
-333 KRFGIEI
+333 QRFGVEI

-370 PGYEARILN
+370 PGYEARIL
-379 DAGEPAAP
+379 DDSGEPARV
-387 DEAGNLWVKGE
+387 DEPGNLWVKGE

-455 VENALMGHPAIA
+455 VENALLGHAAIA
-467 ECAVVGNADAVG
+467 DCAVVGNADAVG

-489 HQSVTN
+489 RQSVTN
-495 TAGSLDSE
+495 TAGGLDSE

-537 YLLRGHSEPTGQS
+537 FLLRSPAS